1 MPATRRQTGAMFPGL
16 DRLRAEPVRV
26 GGALAHV
33 ARFPQRVLISLVL
46 AAATFLALVAGLLDV
61 TQPWETDDL
70 AVLRNVRE
78 GIIIPAGVFLF
89 GAGVLQLSTGRI
101 DADPGRVRLGGG
113 LAVFGLVLPVAIG
126 LGGLVHETATARML
140 SPVLVTA
147 AAAVTLA
154 LLTTTGPGAE
164 GFWSR
169 PGALITLCALAL
181 VTMSLAMTAFIA
193 QWRLDPPLWAHVSL
207 DLAVAAGWL
216 VAAATAHRRQQRT
229 PSASAGV
236 DPRILVALGAV
247 WLLRAMAAYDVEGW
261 GVSPAL
267 LLLAVAVVVATQAM
281 AQFVAAAEGEHR
293 RVEAAEL
300 AAQEALEQLAAGRE
314 QRRELRHGVRN
325 SLYALRIA
333 AEALADHGEKLDA
346 DARQRLQRA
355 IRDETAALGRLVESE
370 EWSREHSD
378 PAETTGPTGARP

>member
-1 MPATRRQTGAMFPGL
+1 MFPGL

-26 GGALAHV
+26 GGALAPV
-33 ARFPQRVLISLVL
+33 TRFPQRVLISIVL
-46 AAATFLALVAGLLDV
+46 AAAAGLALAAGLLDV

-78 GIIIPAGVFLF
+78 GIFIPAGVFLF
-89 GAGVLQLSTGRI
+89 GAGLLHLSTGRI
-101 DADPGRVRLGGG
+101 DADPARVRLGGG

-147 AAAVTLA
+147 AAVVTLA

-169 PGALITLCALAL
+169 PAALITLCALAL
-181 VTMSLAMTAFIA
+181 VTTPLAVAAFVA
-193 QWRLDPPLWAHVSL
+193 QWRLDPPLWAHVTL
-207 DLAVAAGWL
+207 DVAVAAGWFA
-216 VAAATAHRRQQRT
+216 AAATAHRRQQRT

-236 DPRILVALGAV
+236 DPRVLVALGAV
-247 WLLRAMAAYDVEGW
+247 WLLRAVAAYDVEGW

-267 LLLAVAVVVATQAM
+267 LLLAVGVVVATQAM
-281 AQFVAAAEGEHR
+281 SQFVTAVESEHR
-293 RVEAAEL
+293 RVEVAEQ
-300 AAQEALEQLAAGRE
+300 AAQEALDQLEAGRE

-325 SLYALRIA
+325 SLYALRVA
-333 AEALADHGEKLDA
+333 AEALTDHGEKLDPEG
-346 DARQRLQRA
+346 RRELHRA
-355 IRDETAALGRLVESE
+355 IRDETAALGRLVELG
-370 EWSREHSD
+370 EWSRDHTEPTEH
-378 PAETTGPTGARP
+378 PEARP